1 MDLVVNHVG
10 LTVGDLDRSTAF
22 YTAFG
27 GEVVGGD
34 RFDGLHMDRGLGLD
48 GVDLHVRMVRFG
60 AVILELL
67 QYVAPPGHPWTGRN
81 NDVGASHL
89 AFTVDDIQAV
99 HAVLVAR
106 GVEFYSEPI
115 AIETGAFAGGSFVYA
130 KDPDGVTVEFLQA
143 GPALAG
149 LAK

>member
-10 LTVGDLDRSTAF
+10 LTVADLDRSTEF
-22 YTAFG
+22 YTALG

-34 RFDGLHMDRGLGLD
+34 RFDGPHMDRGLGVE

-60 AVILELL
+60 SVVLELL
-67 QYVAPPGHPWTGRN
+67 QYVAPPGQPWTGRN

-99 HAVLVAR
+99 HATLVAE
-106 GVEFYSEPI
+106 GVEFYSDPI
-115 AIETGAFAGGSFVYA
+115 EITTGAFAGGFFVYA

-143 GPALAG
+143 GPAVADT
-149 LAK
+149 AR

>member
-1 MDLVVNHVG
+1 
-10 LTVGDLDRSTAF
+10 
-22 YTAFG
+22 
-27 GEVVGGD
+27 
-34 RFDGLHMDRGLGLD
+34 
-48 GVDLHVRMVRFG
+48 
-60 AVILELL
+60 
-67 QYVAPPGHPWTGRN
+67 
-81 NDVGASHL
+81 
-89 AFTVDDIQAV
+89 V